1 MSRFE
6 DQVKDN
12 LTAKNPFKA
21 AISISETIV
30 ILGLWVLVSRLT
42 LFYIIKPISF
52 THPQKFVWEMNFATY
67 ILIFTC
73 LLPLSCLF
81 LWRGFVQKINAL
93 SIINSI
99 GKFRLEN
106 FFLGFGISALI
117 VIGLSSITEPD
128 MVSKIIVRFL
138 SLGFVNSLI
147 LLLFYIVGFSIQSTF
162 EEALFRASFVQNLR
176 ALGIHIIIS
185 IPFSAF
191 FFAMFHMSKQMPSA
205 IFFATFL
212 MAITFSYAT
221 WRTQGLET
229 SMGAHI
235 ANNIIVGAIFG
246 SLDNSQS
253 ANTAIFAALLYTIFF
268 VSLIEIY
275 IHFKRPKIS

>member
-1 MSRFE
+1 
-6 DQVKDN
+6 
-12 LTAKNPFKA
+12 
-21 AISISETIV
+21 
-30 ILGLWVLVSRLT
+30 
-42 LFYIIKPISF
+42 
-52 THPQKFVWEMNFATY
+52 
-67 ILIFTC
+67 
-73 LLPLSCLF
+73 
-81 LWRGFVQKINAL
+81 
-93 SIINSI
+93 
-99 GKFRLEN
+99 
-106 FFLGFGISALI
+106 
-117 VIGLSSITEPD
+117 

-176 ALGIHIIIS
+176 ALGIHIIIA

-235 ANNIIVGAIFG
+235 ANNIIIGAIFG

-275 IHFKRPKIS
+275 IHFKRPKFS

>member
-6 DQVKDN
+6 DQVKDS
-12 LTAKNPFKA
+12 LDVKKPIKA

-30 ILGLWVLVSRLT
+30 ILGIWVLVSHFTML
-42 LFYIIKPISF
+42 YIIKPILS
-52 THPQKFVWEMNFATY
+52 TNTQKFVREMNFSTY

-81 LWRGFVQKINAL
+81 LWRGFVQKINPF
-93 SIINSI
+93 SIINNV

-106 FFLGFGISALI
+106 FLLGFGVSALI
-117 VIGLSSITEPD
+117 VISLSSITEAD
-128 MVSKIIVRFL
+128 IGSRIIVRFL
-138 SLGFVNSLI
+138 SLGFVNSII

-176 ALGIHIIIS
+176 ALGIHILIA
-185 IPFSAF
+185 IPFSAL
-191 FFAMFHMSKQMPSA
+191 FFAMFHMSRQMPNA

-212 MAITFSYAT
+212 MAITFSYAS
-221 WRTQGLET
+221 WRTQGIET
-229 SMGAHI
+229 AMGAHI
-235 ANNIIVGAIFG
+235 ANNIIIGAIFG

-253 ANTAIFAALLYTIFF
+253 ANTAFFAAIFYTIFF

-275 IHFKRPKIS
+275 LHFKRPKIS